1 MDRGAGGNR
10 PDVSAVAPAS
20 VSTGDVIDRPLTIVI
35 PVYNE
40 GANFPALWSE
50 MKQHLGFPF
59 TALVAYDFDGD
70 DTLPVAQ
77 QIIAQGETRLRLIKN
92 SYGRGV
98 VGAIRTGFDAAP
110 PGPVLVVM
118 ADLSDDLGRVR
129 RMLELYRSGSHIVVG
144 SRYMKGGRLIG
155 GPWFKQLLSR
165 LSGLTLCWFRGI
177 PTHDAT
183 NAFKIYDRAMLS
195 AIRIESKGGF
205 ELSLEITVKAFL
217 AGYTISETP
226 STWRDRTA
234 GTSHFKLWKWLPH
247 YLKWYFMAF
256 QPKSRSLGGRE
267 EVRSA

>member
-1 MDRGAGGNR
+1 M
-10 PDVSAVAPAS
+10 
-20 VSTGDVIDRPLTIVI
+20 DRPLTIVI

-40 GANFPALWSE
+40 GANFPQLWAEIVQNLS
-50 MKQHLGFPF
+50 FPF

-70 DTLPVAQ
+70 DTLPAVGK
-77 QIIAQGETRLRLIKN
+77 IVSQGETRLRLVKN

-110 PGPVLVVM
+110 DGPVLILM
-118 ADLSDDLGRVR
+118 ADLSDDLAQVPK
-129 RMLELYRSGSHIVVG
+129 MLDLYARGSDVVVG

-155 GPWFKQLLSR
+155 GPWFKQSLSR
-165 LSGLTLCWFRGI
+165 LSGLTLCWFRGL

-183 NAFKIYDRAMLS
+183 NAFKIYDRAMLQ
-195 AIRIESKGGF
+195 AIPIESKGGF
-205 ELSLEITVKAFL
+205 ELSLELTVKAFL

-234 GTSHFKLWKWLPH
+234 GQSRFRLWKWLPH

-256 QPKSRSLGGRE
+256 RPRSSNRPPARE
-267 EVRSA
+267 LRET